1 MATCV
6 EHDAGKCVFLS
17 YKNSTES
24 ELVLREDS
32 IVIRSVVCSSVC
44 STICVNTC
52 GLSTNSLYTVEAFG
66 STSMISIAIDIFIC
80 NSLRRH
86 SYL

>member
-1 MATCV
+1 MHREAGLTLFWRLVGLFGLCFVVSSTFQFSFQMATCV

-44 STICVNTC
+44 STIC
-52 GLSTNSLYTVEAFG
+52 STV
-66 STSMISIAIDIFIC
+66 SI
-80 NSLRRH
+80 LVV
-86 SYL
+86 